1 MKVLGLNR
9 TVLLGEWRLL
19 SRDPA
24 AWVALLVLTAA
35 LLGALV
41 QGLSREQAVAASLA
55 RWADTDAAHM
65 EAAADLA
72 RRLERDG
79 GDISSFRDPRNAD
92 VVGRR
97 LGVQHL
103 ALPSTRL
110 GALAVGQTDLH
121 PAWHP
126 VSLES
131 RDRLLAEGE
140 LTHPRR
146 LAVGPFDVS
155 FVVVFIA
162 PLLLLGLLASVPARE
177 REAGMLPWV
186 VMQGGGFG
194 SWLLG
199 RVLPRSLLVLV
210 PILIVGVLAPLLQAS
225 PDGVAGDGQTL
236 VRGLIWCA
244 QVTVYLA
251 FWAALALW
259 VGTLP
264 LDGARSA
271 LALAFAWL
279 LFVVLI
285 PSVSQVALDLA
296 HPQPSRMAYVDAMRA
311 ATDVARAEGSETLA
325 RYLEDHPELAGE
337 TVDLDD
343 FFAQRLLVQERV
355 EDELAPLAAAFEAQR
370 AARAGQAAW
379 LRLAS
384 PALLA
389 MDGLADAAGTGEP
402 RHRHFMDQVHGFHE
416 QWHAFFAPR
425 VLSGERFFDHEG
437 VPGFIYEK
445 EPLSRLLPR
454 SMLLLASTS
463 VFVLILGWLALRRC
477 RSLPKVI
484 GNG

>member
-1 MKVLGLNR
+1 MTAPWNR

-19 SRDPA
+19 WRDPA
-24 AWVALLVLTAA
+24 AWVALVLLCLA
-35 LLGALV
+35 LLGALA
-41 QGLSREQAVAASLA
+41 QGLAREQALAASLA
-55 RWADTDAAHM
+55 QWADTDEAHM

-72 RRLERDG
+72 QRLERDG
-79 GDISSFRDPRNAD
+79 GEISNFRDPRNAD

-110 GALAVGQTDLH
+110 GALAVGQSDLH

-146 LAVGPFDVS
+146 LALGRFDVS

-186 VMQGGGFG
+186 VMQSGGFG
-194 SWLLG
+194 SWLMG
-199 RVLPRSLLVLV
+199 RVLPRLLLLLIPV
-210 PILIVGVLAPLLQAS
+210 LIVGTLAPLLQMS
-225 PDGVAGDGQTL
+225 SDGTGGEGQTL
-236 VRGLIWCA
+236 ARGLLWSA
-244 QVTVYLA
+244 QVTGYLL

-296 HPQPSRMAYVDAMRA
+296 HPQPSRMAYVDAMRS
-311 ATDVARAEGSETLA
+311 ATDLARAEGSDTLA

-337 TVDLDD
+337 TVNLED
-343 FFAQRLLVQERV
+343 FFAQRLLVQQRV
-355 EDELAPLAAAFEAQR
+355 EAELEPLSAAFEGQR
-370 AARAGQAAW
+370 AARARQAAW
-379 LRLAS
+379 MRLTS
-384 PALLA
+384 PALLT
-389 MDGLADAAGTGEP
+389 MDALADAAGTGEA
-402 RHRHFMDQVHGFHE
+402 RHRHFMAQVHGFHAE
-416 QWHAFFAPR
+416 WRSFFHPR
-425 VLSGERFFDHEG
+425 VLSGEQFFDHDQ
-437 VPGFIYEK
+437 VPGFVYEP
-445 EPLSRLLPR
+445 EPLRQLWPR
-454 SMLLLASTS
+454 SALLLGSTGG
-463 VFVLILGWLALRRC
+463 FALLFAWLALRRC

-484 GNG
+484 GQG